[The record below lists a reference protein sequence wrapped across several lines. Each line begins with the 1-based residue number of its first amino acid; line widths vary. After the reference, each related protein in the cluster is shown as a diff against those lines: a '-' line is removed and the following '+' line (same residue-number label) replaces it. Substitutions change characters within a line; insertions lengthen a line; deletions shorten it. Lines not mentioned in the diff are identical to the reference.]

1 MRKILLIIAAVA
13 LVGCDS
19 GPKWE
24 PDAGNPQSVI
34 IEQAIRK
41 HLKKPTGKLS
51 KGDLKKVTSLSFK
64 FTKITDAGLKDVT
77 KFPQLTLLS
86 LKNTPITDNGL
97 KEVAKL
103 HKIEWLDISAT
114 KITDTGLKELANLT
128 QLNYLEMSGTE
139 VTDTGLKELVALKNL
154 TRIGLSGTKITDEG
168 LQQLVKL
175 KKLES
180 IALIAS
186 DATAVGVSRLQEK
199 LPDCRI
205 HYQSRSEFTALMK
218 ESGLELAANKRS
230 IIANSIIEAAI
241 RYELEKPTG
250 ELTSADLGKVTKLT
264 ISESKL
270 TDVKDLENL
279 TQLKE
284 LKVLDNKLTKVPAG
298 LEKLTK
304 LESLDLSVGKLT
316 EVKGLEKLTQLKYLW
331 ITGNPDLTRA
341 QIDQLQK
348 ALPKCFIHSN
358 PTK

>member
-1 MRKILLIIAAVA
+1 MRKILLIITAVL
-13 LVGCDS
+13 LVGCGKKEDPE
-19 GPKWE
+19 GEAKNPEKEATERETKNPKLA
-24 PDAGNPQSVI
+24 PVFI
-34 IEQAIRK
+34 
-41 HLKKPTGKLS
+41 
-51 KGDLKKVTSLSFK
+51 VT
-64 FTKITDAGLKDVT
+64 
-77 KFPQLTLLS
+77 
-86 LKNTPITDNGL
+86 
-97 KEVAKL
+97 
-103 HKIEWLDISAT
+103 
-114 KITDTGLKELANLT
+114 
-128 QLNYLEMSGTE
+128 
-139 VTDTGLKELVALKNL
+139 
-154 TRIGLSGTKITDEG
+154 IG
-168 LQQLVKL
+168 
-175 KKLES
+175 
-180 IALIAS
+180 
-186 DATAVGVSRLQEK
+186 
-199 LPDCRI
+199 
-205 HYQSRSEFTALMK
+205 
-218 ESGLELAANKRS
+218 
-230 IIANSIIEAAI
+230 NSIIEAAI

-250 ELTSADLGKVTKLT
+250 DLTSVDLGKVTKLT